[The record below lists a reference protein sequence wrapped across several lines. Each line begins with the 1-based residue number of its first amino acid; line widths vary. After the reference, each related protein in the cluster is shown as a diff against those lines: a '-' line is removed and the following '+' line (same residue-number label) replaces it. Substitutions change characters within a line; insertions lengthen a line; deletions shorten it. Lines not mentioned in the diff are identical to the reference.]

1 MSEDN
6 QGSGSA
12 KDLLKLAGLTI
23 GVIIFAWLAMKALE
37 TFF

>member
-6 QGSGSA
+6 RGSSSA
-12 KDLLKLAGLTI
+12 KDLLKLAGLVI
-23 GVIIFAWLAMKALE
+23 GVFILAWLAMKALE